1 MWAATGD
8 NARAV
13 ELLLEA
19 GAEVNAVD
27 TTEGFTALMHAAA
40 EGHVEVVKVLLKY
53 HADPAVR
60 DTDGDTAR
68 DSASRNRNVDVV
80 QLLAN

>member
-1 MWAATGD
+1 VRLLLDSGALLSQRDGVGRTALMWAATGD

-13 ELLLEA
+13 ELLL
-19 GAEVNAVD
+19 
-27 TTEGFTALMHAAA
+27 
-40 EGHVEVVKVLLKY
+40 EVVKVLLKY

-68 DSASRNRNVDVV
+68 DSATRNRNVDVV